1 VRHETGRVLYQQ
13 GQPPGELQLL
23 LDGRVQLSAGT
34 TDTGVVEAPAPL
46 GIEEVLE
53 GRPVRA
59 TVRTV
64 DTCICL
70 VLTLE
75 DARNLLSDN
84 TDLVQGLFR
93 WALDHPAFRDE
104 HVVMPGADLPAP
116 AVAEAI
122 SGGALRP
129 IDKVL
134 MLQRLHLLS
143 RMPVEERMAMSAIA
157 TEVRLEPGSALF
169 DEADPPAMHTIIDG
183 KVTLAAT
190 DGLKSIEADSGDAI
204 GLFETLAG
212 VPIGRGARVTSAGR
226 ALRISHDDLF
236 DLIGQRPSLM
246 QHLFTGLF
254 GRRRA

>member
-1 VRHETGRVLYQQ
+1 
-13 GQPPGELQLL
+13 
-23 LDGRVQLSAGT
+23 
-34 TDTGVVEAPAPL
+34 
-46 GIEEVLE
+46 
-53 GRPVRA
+53 
-59 TVRTV
+59 
-64 DTCICL
+64 
-70 VLTLE
+70 
-75 DARNLLSDN
+75 
-84 TDLVQGLFR
+84 
-93 WALDHPAFRDE
+93 
-104 HVVMPGADLPAP
+104 MPGVDLPAI
-116 AVAEAI
+116 AEPPD
-122 SGGALRP
+122 GELRP

-169 DEADPPAMHTIIDG
+169 DEADPPALHTIIDG

-190 DGLKSIEADSGDAI
+190 DGLPTIDADSGDAI

-212 VPIGRGARVTSAGR
+212 VPIGRRARVTEAGR

-236 DLIGQRPSLM
+236 DLLGQRPSLM